1 LLTPLVASCS
11 PTVPTRRDVVLG
23 IAGEPRAILSDEPSA
38 QILQAAVTESLVRR
52 DPDGGF
58 VARLATEVP
67 TIANGGA
74 RVVTDATAPNGRLV
88 RALQFSFANGKISEV
103 DVIADPASLVARGL
117 LSITL

>member
-1 LLTPLVASCS
+1 M
-11 PTVPTRRDVVLG
+11 PTPTRRDVVLG

-38 QILQAAVTESLVRR
+38 QVLQAAVTESLVRR

-74 RVVTDATAPNGRLV
+74 RVW
-88 RALQFSFANGKISEV
+88 SS
-103 DVIADPASLVARGL
+103 
-117 LSITL
+117 